1 MPRVSIKRREYKL
14 KDLKGWIYKQMKL
27 KGMKQAD
34 IALALGVS
42 RGRVSQMLKVA
53 PKKDKKEKIEPDPFS
68 YGDLLILCELFEAND
83 DEKKQLLTM

>member
-27 KGMKQAD
+27 RGLKQAD

-53 PKKDKKEKIEPDPFS
+53 PKKGKKEKIEPDPFS